1 MFLNSDAKVWRIFQT
16 TKEITIINADL
27 MFDNNFYPLPKETIL
42 QNFTLAFHGTK
53 VRILSEIT
61 KIIMLIDV
69 NDEKNNMDEE

>member
-1 MFLNSDAKVWRIFQT
+1 MK
-16 TKEITIINADL
+16 INY
-27 MFDNNFYPLPKETIL
+27 FPIVRSETIL

>member
-1 MFLNSDAKVWRIFQT
+1 
-16 TKEITIINADL
+16 

-42 QNFTLAFHGTK
+42 QDFTLAFHGTK